1 MKTVIAAYAIS
12 IALIIFVI
20 VNSFILSFN
29 INAVIE
35 KLKSTPDTP
44 SSGELYKDIYYDY
57 MRRQK
62 YIALTVNH
70 DDLSTIETSFF
81 EMLGAIDAN
90 DEESLIIS
98 KSRLLGALSH
108 LKRLSGINMD
118 SIF

>member
-1 MKTVIAAYAIS
+1 MKTAIAAYAIS
-12 IALIIFVI
+12 ALLIIFVI
-20 VNSFILSFN
+20 ANSFILSFN
-29 INAVIE
+29 INKVIE
-35 KLKSTPDTP
+35 KLEDTP
-44 SSGELYKDIYYDY
+44 NSPNEAQTYIDIYDDY

-62 YIALTVNH
+62 YISLTVNH

-81 EMLGAIDAN
+81 EMLGAIEAN
-90 DEESLIIS
+90 DEESLIIA